1 MTTTLR
7 TNWAH
12 NPGFSYGSTGWAPSE
27 GLTFAVSSDPAPWA
41 GAERQGPQYAALT
54 VSGTVAQTW
63 VESSPVPVAAG
74 EAVAVSALVRPGQGV
89 VVAAV
94 PRFLTAA
101 GAEIPTWAPRL
112 AATRTGRPTWAATV
126 PQGAA
131 RMAVRL
137 ALLPAPGARAL
148 RVGARADVDEVLIT
162 RAPTADQALADAA
175 AGYFDGDTPA
185 RRVGSTAQ
193 IRAHAWQGQPGSSP
207 STEALEALTPTTMT
221 AVVETGTAP
230 RVQIIIPA
238 GQIPAG
244 DDYRVVGT
252 ARGQEWPVPG
262 GRGTSTGEQ
271 VLLADAL
278 APINIPVSYEA
289 RCSGGA
295 VLRTT
300 PITRPWPGR
309 TLVSDLTATR
319 TVDCLWQGDDSRT
332 LAPRLTAHDVAGRP
346 TPVVVYAP
354 AQGQGDASAQIRT
367 TGEHTSALQG
377 LLLTPTP
384 IALLHNPRW
393 CIRCQ
398 RGACDVP
405 LVTVLAV
412 TSASHALAARLD
424 AAERV
429 WQIKGTITGL
439 PEAGTALSVSSWND
453 FDGVGLTW
461 TRFDDRA
468 DTWDGFD
475 RTIWQEVPR

>member
-1 MTTTLR
+1 MTTVLR

-41 GAERQGPQYAALT
+41 GAERQSPHYAALT
-54 VSGTVAQTW
+54 VSSTVVPPW
-63 VESSPVPVAAG
+63 IESAEVPVTAG
-74 EAVAVSALVRPGQGV
+74 EAVTVSALVRPGSGV
-89 VVAAV
+89 AVAAAPV
-94 PRFLTAA
+94 FLTAGGDEVPA
-101 GAEIPTWAPRL
+101 RAPRL
-112 AATRTGRPTWAATV
+112 AATRAGRPTWAATV
-126 PQGAA
+126 PAGVV

-137 ALLPAPGARAL
+137 ALLPAPGARGL
-148 RVGARADVDEVLIT
+148 RVGARADIDEVLLV
-162 RAPTADQALADAA
+162 RAPAMDQALAAA
-175 AGYFDGDTPA
+175 DAGYFDGDTPA
-185 RRVGSTAQ
+185 QRVGSTAQ
-193 IRAHAWQGQPGSSP
+193 IHAHSWQGQPGSSA
-207 STEALEALTPTTMT
+207 SLEALEALTPTTMT
-221 AVVETGTAP
+221 AIVEAHAAP
-230 RVQIIIPA
+230 RVQIIVPA

-271 VLLADAL
+271 ILLADAL
-278 APINIPVSYEA
+278 APINTPVSYEA
-289 RCSGGA
+289 RCSGGT

-309 TLVSDLTATR
+309 TLVTDLTATR
-319 TVDCLWQGDDSRT
+319 AVDCLWQGDDSRT
-332 LAPRLTAHDVAGRP
+332 LAPRLTTHEVPGRP

-405 LVTVLAV
+405 LVTVLAI

-424 AAERV
+424 AAERI
-429 WQIKGTITGL
+429 WQIKGIVTEL
-439 PEAGTALSVSSWND
+439 PEAATALSVSSWDD

-475 RTIWQEVPR
+475 RTIWQEAPR